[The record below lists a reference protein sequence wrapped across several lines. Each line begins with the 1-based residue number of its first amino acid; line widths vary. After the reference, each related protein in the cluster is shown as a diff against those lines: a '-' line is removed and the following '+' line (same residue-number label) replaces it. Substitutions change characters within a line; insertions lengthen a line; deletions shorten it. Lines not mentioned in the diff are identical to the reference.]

1 MERELK
7 DLVGKKI
14 NKVFINEM
22 FLKFE
27 TDGGNFVYEVTGDCC
42 SHSFFYDFYGVKNLL
57 EGGKVTEVKEVALHP
72 TDLFVVPD
80 VGDYT
85 QVYGY
90 AITTAPKENYYYGE
104 RTSVFSFRNES
115 NGYYGGS
122 IDKVEDREVLPEI
135 TDDVLEV
142 KELSK

>member
-1 MERELK
+1 METELK

-14 NKVFINEM
+14 NKVFINTEY
-22 FLKFE
+22 LKFE
-27 TDGGNFVYEVTGDCC
+27 TGGGNFTYGVTGDCC
-42 SHSFFYDFYGVKNLL
+42 SNSFFYDFYGVKNLI
-57 EGGKVTEVKEVALHP
+57 EGGKVKEVKVVDLHP

-80 VGDYT
+80 KGDNT

-90 AITTAPKENYYYGE
+90 AITTETKENDYYDGE

-122 IDKVEDREVLPEI
+122 IDKVEDREVSPEI
-135 TDDVLEV
+135 TDDVVEV
-142 KELSK
+142 K